1 VVEDMSGRYLIPGL
15 FDSHV
20 HWGGSGGIG
29 QASIEQTDDRL
40 AHDFGAA
47 LAAGVTSVVSLTD
60 DLDDMQS
67 LSRQVSEARERAPRT
82 FYSGPSVTAKGGH
95 PAELFSFLPGLAEQ
109 LTRQVETPEAARAA
123 IAELDRRRVDLVKL
137 VLEPG
142 FTSSPLP
149 RLKEDVFRAAMAE
162 AKARRMRT
170 TVHVGTDED
179 ARLAIDAGANG
190 LEHAARGLSDTTI
203 SLMAAKKVTFTPTL
217 VVLDW
222 AWKRGAVRGED
233 ADVRR
238 LALPQIMQ
246 TFLDPKSPLAPMLGE
261 GEMAATMAGAFNG
274 SMQQVARAIK
284 AGVPVIAGSDAG
296 NPVTFHGVS
305 LVRELELL
313 AQAGMPLTD
322 VLKSATSRAA
332 DRLGQ
337 SSLGRIS
344 TGAVA
349 DLVVLNS
356 DPTERTG
363 AYREVASVYLG
374 GRKLDPA
381 TLTTTSPGSWRRGIR

>member
-1 VVEDMSGRYLIPGL
+1 
-15 FDSHV
+15 
-20 HWGGSGGIG
+20 
-29 QASIEQTDDRL
+29 
-40 AHDFGAA
+40 
-47 LAAGVTSVVSLTD
+47 
-60 DLDDMQS
+60 
-67 LSRQVSEARERAPRT
+67 
-82 FYSGPSVTAKGGH
+82 
-95 PAELFSFLPGLAEQ
+95 
-109 LTRQVETPEAARAA
+109 
-123 IAELDRRRVDLVKL
+123 
-137 VLEPG
+137 
-142 FTSSPLP
+142 
-149 RLKEDVFRAAMAE
+149 
-162 AKARRMRT
+162 
-170 TVHVGTDED
+170 
-179 ARLAIDAGANG
+179 
-190 LEHAARGLSDTTI
+190 
-203 SLMAAKKVTFTPTL
+203 
-217 VVLDW
+217 
-222 AWKRGAVRGED
+222 
-233 ADVRR
+233 
-238 LALPQIMQ
+238 
-246 TFLDPKSPLAPMLGE
+246 
-261 GEMAATMAGAFNG
+261 MAATMAGAFNG